1 MTSVAYRRRLPEIGK
16 AAFGGFILLQCLAA
30 AVLLLL
36 GLNVKV
42 ALLAVVGTTVG
53 LIWLAL
59 LPLYPW
65 LSVPL
70 LIASTSLDITGRL
83 VQETPLGIPVTGFH
97 IAFLLMIASLG
108 ANAALRRRI
117 HFPKFE
123 LFGPLA
129 LFLFLI
135 ALSLTWSPNQPE
147 ATISF
152 VRMLM
157 LAAFLYLTQVM
168 IETRAAVTC
177 VVVSVAVCVGAAS
190 ILGVVQMLT
199 EEFYLPA
206 SFVIAVGA
214 NTPRAAGTFHNPNS
228 LGTFLMAGSLF
239 LAAVLLNYR
248 MARTFRLLLTISI
261 GIGIMGLLATFSRAN
276 WVAMA
281 AGGVFL
287 LWVSGKLRIRYIL
300 TALAG
305 LVVTL
310 LALQSVLP
318 VAEYV
323 LTRLFSIF
331 ALLTQFGETAYVSSS
346 ARVHFVVAGLG
357 MWRDHPLLGAGWRA
371 FPVILDPYKPEGFPH
386 WIPTRECHTLFATIV
401 AELGLLGL
409 LATCW
414 IAWRVIRHAYRG
426 VRNMEDDYLRAVL
439 IGLLSLFIGF
449 QVSLCFTNDF
459 TNNFLWFFMG
469 MTFAVTSIYRRQRLA
484 NAPSRPT
491 VTGDVTSPEPR

>member
-1 MTSVAYRRRLPEIGK
+1 MTMAVQKRRLPELGK
-16 AAFGGFILLQCLAA
+16 TAFAVFLLLECLVT
-30 AVLLLL
+30 AVLLLSGVQFKMAML
-36 GLNVKV
+36 II
-42 ALLAVVGTTVG
+42 VGSAVG
-53 LIWLAL
+53 LVWLAL

-70 LIASTSLDITGRL
+70 LFASTSLDITGRL
-83 VQETPLGIPVTGFH
+83 VQETPIGIPVTGFH
-97 IAFLLMIASLG
+97 ISFVLMMLAIL
-108 ANAALRRRI
+108 ANAAIRRRI
-117 HFPKFE
+117 HYPTFE
-123 LFGPLA
+123 LFAPLVM
-129 LFLFLI
+129 FLGLI

-168 IETRAAVTC
+168 VETRGAVTC
-177 VVVSVAVCVGAAS
+177 VIVSLAICVGAAS

-248 MARTFRLLLTISI
+248 MNKLYRLLLTVAI
-261 GIGIMGLLATFSRAN
+261 GIGIMGLMATFSRAN
-276 WVAMA
+276 WVAMGV
-281 AGGVFL
+281 GGLFL
-287 LWVSGKLRIRYIL
+287 LWISGKLRIRYII

-305 LVVTL
+305 LTGTL

-318 VAEYV
+318 VAEYI

-346 ARVHFVVAGLG
+346 ARIHFVVAALG

-409 LATCW
+409 LASCW
-414 IAWRVIRHAYRG
+414 IGWRVISHAMVALRD
-426 VRNMEDDYLRAVL
+426 MDDEYLRAVL
-439 IGLLSLFIGF
+439 IGLASLFVGF

-469 MTFAVTSIYRRQRLA
+469 MTFAVIAIYRRQR
-484 NAPSRPT
+484 ST
-491 VTGDVTSPEPR
+491 VRQ